1 MKKFIIVLVLLC
13 NLTTVNA
20 VSSTPKYKIIA
31 NGNTKEDIDEM
42 YDTKNDLITDYRS
55 WVKGVKDTYQVLND
69 HKDVYNAT
77 LKDDVFI
84 IVLGKGKGKSL
95 EGDLKTNYCSSSKD
109 IKKKSIIE
117 EIFNS

>member
-1 MKKFIIVLVLLC
+1 MKKIIIVIVLLC

-31 NGNTKEDIDEM
+31 NGTSKEDVTEM
-42 YDTKNDLITDYRS
+42 YDTKNDLISDYRS

-69 HKDVYNAT
+69 HKDIYNAT
-77 LKDDVFI
+77 FKDNVFT

-95 EGDLKTNYCSSSKD
+95 EGNLKTNYCTSSKD
-109 IKKKSIIE
+109 IKKKSLIE
-117 EIFNS
+117 EIFND